1 MEFVF
6 ENEAFQ
12 AQALRAAGFAG
23 AGGADIGE
31 VLATTAR
38 IPDGDEAAWRAAWR
52 ATAVRTARGGE
63 QSLEVGDRVSAR
75 EAFLRASNYFR
86 CAQLFHRDGPIQDA
100 EALSLSRCARD
111 YFFRAAELLDAPF
124 TEVAIPYEGGDLPG
138 YLFLVDD
145 SGTPRPTVV
154 YTNGFDST
162 REEGYFVIG
171 AAALRR
177 GYNFLAYDGPGQG
190 CLIRERDVPLRPDW
204 ENVLG
209 RVVDYALTV
218 PEIDDG
224 AIVQFGYGLGGQFV
238 ARYASRDH
246 RSAAIVCNDGITTFY
261 GAYPQIPESVLEL
274 IEDGDDA
281 AATPLLEDMMSAD
294 TQARSRLRNGQWTFG
309 AASAADYV
317 RRTAEYTLTADDVR
331 RIRTP
336 VLVLEGE
343 DDTVFAGQAAN
354 LARAISAPVRHVVL
368 RNVVG
373 AGEHC
378 HQGAM
383 YLLQQTVFNYLAA
396 TLPAPGGRSPRR
408 EVRSPERRPATS
420 PSPARG

>member
-38 IPDGDEAAWRAAWR
+38 IPDGDEDAWRAHWR

-63 QSLEVGDRVSAR
+63 ESLDVGDRVSAR

-86 CAQLFHRDGPIQDA
+86 CAQLFRDDPVRDA
-100 EALSLSRCARD
+100 EALSLSRCSRD
-111 YFFRAAELLDAPF
+111 YFFRAAELLDTPF
-124 TEVAIPYEGGDLPG
+124 TEVTIPYEGGDLPG

-190 CLIRERDVPLRPDW
+190 SMIRERGVPFRPDW
-204 ENVLG
+204 ENVLR

-281 AATPLLEDMMSAD
+281 AATPLLDAMMSTD
-294 TQARSRLRNGQWTFG
+294 TRARSRLVNGQWTFG
-309 AASAADYV
+309 TSSAADYV
-317 RRTAEYTLTADDVR
+317 RKSAEYTLTADDVR

-396 TLPAPGGRSPRR
+396 TLPAQGRHSARR
-408 EVRSPERRPATS
+408 RLRSPERRPAAL
-420 PSPARG
+420 PSPVPG